1 MTLRITTF
9 RARIIKHN
17 SQQNDLVLMLSVIL
31 RVANEPFRLDVVK
44 LNVIM
49 LRVMAPIESECV
61 LPENTKG
68 GSITALLT
76 SLCLTGLESAE

>member
-1 MTLRITTF
+1 
-9 RARIIKHN
+9 
-17 SQQNDLVLMLSVIL
+17 MLC
-31 RVANEPFRLDVVK
+31 VANEPFRLDVVK

-76 SLCLTGLESAE
+76 SLCLTGLESAV